1 MRFGVI
7 TMSDKYQLISM
18 RIPKDLY
25 LKYKQILKS
34 EGKIVTYE
42 YRNFVRKYVENFEK
56 NKYSEQKEVIISRDK
71 EQQYQKENNSVIYQE
86 KEED

>member
-1 MRFGVI
+1 
-7 TMSDKYQLISM
+7 MSDKYQLISM

-71 EQQYQKENNSVIYQE
+71 EQQYQKDNTGVIYRE

>member
-1 MRFGVI
+1 
-7 TMSDKYQLISM
+7 M

-71 EQQYQKENNSVIYQE
+71 EQQYQKDNTGVIYRE

>member
-1 MRFGVI
+1 
-7 TMSDKYQLISM
+7 MSDKYQLISM

-71 EQQYQKENNSVIYQE
+71 EQQYQKDNTGVIYRE
-86 KEED
+86 NEED

>member
-18 RIPKDLY
+18 RIPKHLY
-25 LKYKQILKS
+25 LKYKQILKN

-42 YRNFVRKYVENFEK
+42 YREFVRKYVENYEK

-71 EQQYQKENNSVIYQE
+71 EQQ
-86 KEED
+86 

>member
-71 EQQYQKENNSVIYQE
+71 EQQYQKDNTGVIYRE

>member
-1 MRFGVI
+1 
-7 TMSDKYQLISM
+7 MSDKYQLISM

>member
-1 MRFGVI
+1 FGVI

-71 EQQYQKENNSVIYQE
+71 EQQYQKDNTGVIYRE

>member
-1 MRFGVI
+1 YSLFK
-7 TMSDKYQLISM
+7 TLQQN
-18 RIPKDLY
+18 P
-25 LKYKQILKS
+25 
-34 EGKIVTYE
+34 YE

-71 EQQYQKENNSVIYQE
+71 EQQYQKDNTGVIYRE

>member
-1 MRFGVI
+1 
-7 TMSDKYQLISM
+7 MSDKYQLISM

-56 NKYSEQKEVIISRDK
+56 NKYSEQK
-71 EQQYQKENNSVIYQE
+71 
-86 KEED
+86 

>member
-1 MRFGVI
+1 
-7 TMSDKYQLISM
+7 MSDKYQLISM

-25 LKYKQILKS
+25 LKYKQILKN

-42 YRNFVRKYVENFEK
+42 YREFVRKYVENYEK

-71 EQQYQKENNSVIYQE
+71 EQQYQKDNTGVIYRE

>member
-25 LKYKQILKS
+25 LKYKQILKN

-42 YRNFVRKYVENFEK
+42 YREFVRKYVENYEK

-71 EQQYQKENNSVIYQE
+71 EQQYQKDNTGVIYRE